1 VRIVLGAGSG
11 RRQLAL
17 VKYLEHEA
25 DLLVLDRCGD
35 YDHVLRSLPR
45 TAPDVVAV
53 ELDLLGASVTE
64 VARRITRAG
73 PARVVVLVPADER
86 RSERALAALA
96 AGAVAVVPVSTL
108 DLDAPGTEEARS
120 LRRRFRRLA
129 LAETAGSRAHAQP
142 SALSAPRTAGASVIG
157 ICAST
162 GGPQAL
168 EAVLGR
174 LPADFPIPILV
185 VQHVL
190 RGFTAGLV
198 SWLHS
203 QVAPAVGLARDG
215 QGLEPGVWFAP
226 EGAHLVLDARRCLAL
241 DPRPPVSGHRPSGD
255 LLLGSLAEVAGAAAV
270 AVVLTGMGH
279 DGAAGLA
286 AVAASRGRSIAQDEA
301 SCVVY
306 GMPRAAAELGAAK
319 VLSLSA
325 IGDELAGLAA
335 GARR

>member
-1 VRIVLGAGSG
+1 
-11 RRQLAL
+11 
-17 VKYLEHEA
+17 
-25 DLLVLDRCGD
+25 
-35 YDHVLRSLPR
+35 
-45 TAPDVVAV
+45 
-53 ELDLLGASVTE
+53 
-64 VARRITRAG
+64 
-73 PARVVVLVPADER
+73 
-86 RSERALAALA
+86 
-96 AGAVAVVPVSTL
+96 
-108 DLDAPGTEEARS
+108 
-120 LRRRFRRLA
+120 
-129 LAETAGSRAHAQP
+129 
-142 SALSAPRTAGASVIG
+142 
-157 ICAST
+157 
-162 GGPQAL
+162 
-168 EAVLGR
+168 
-174 LPADFPIPILV
+174 
-185 VQHVL
+185 VL

-319 VLSLSA
+319 VLSVSA